1 MHKIFTPEDLV
12 RFAYH
17 EMSKV
22 ESRELQEELQSCHE
36 LRCEFEEIM
45 DSKSM
50 MSFPKTSASSET
62 INSILN
68 YSKSLR
74 ILEPS
79 STGKSFEVILN

>member
-12 RFAYH
+12 RFAYN

-22 ESRELQEELQSCHE
+22 ETRELQEELLLCDD
-36 LRCEFEEIM
+36 LRCELEEIM
-45 DSKSM
+45 ESKTLI
-50 MSFPKTSASSET
+50 SFPQKSASSET
-62 INSILN
+62 VNSILN

-74 ILEPS
+74 IIASS

>member
-12 RFAYH
+12 RFAYN

-22 ESRELQEELQSCHE
+22 ESRELQEELQLCDE
-36 LRCEFEEIM
+36 LRCEFEEINE
-45 DSKSM
+45 SKSM
-50 MSFPKTSASSET
+50 MNFPKTSASPET